1 MHALI
6 IEDSPVFVKIIERT
20 LQTLGF
26 ETATVGTASAA
37 LSALENQSY
46 EILILDLNLPD
57 QNGLDFCRR
66 LRGHSRWRLMP
77 VLMLTSDESE
87 ELLQRALEAGVTE
100 LFHKTKLAEI
110 EVSLHDYIARMQ
122 RQYRGKVLLVEDSPT
137 TAALLR
143 YMLTKM
149 SLTVDQTDTAEAA
162 LEAIPGGNYDL
173 ICSDIVLAGKI
184 TGLGLVRAVRAMEGD
199 VARTPILGLSATE
212 DAARRIEMLRMGA
225 NDYVPK
231 PVIEDEFVAR
241 VGNLVSAKQLL
252 DEVLAQRRE
261 LRERSIRDPLTGLYN
276 RRFLAEAAARLC
288 AQCEREQQ
296 PVSFMLADLDHFK
309 SVNDTYGH
317 DRGDQVLAGFAK
329 LFAQSGRGDDVPAR
343 FGGEEFVMLLPNCAQ
358 ALAVE
363 RAERLL
369 EALRA
374 LRPGGLDVTASIG
387 VSSVAPPHPCE
398 LDPLFK
404 AADEAVYQAKE
415 TGRNR
420 VVAAATIG

>member
-6 IEDSPVFVKIIERT
+6 IEDSPVFVKIIEHT

-26 ETATVGTASAA
+26 QTTTVGTASDA
-37 LSALENQSY
+37 LSALESQIF
-46 EILILDLNLPD
+46 EVLILDLNLPD
-57 QNGLDFCRR
+57 QSGLDFCRR
-66 LRGHSRWRLMP
+66 VRANSRCRLIP

-87 ELLQRALEAGVTE
+87 QLLQQALEAGVTE
-100 LFHKTKLAEI
+100 LFHKTRLTEI
-110 EVSLHDYIARMQ
+110 EAMLREYIERMQ
-122 RQYRGKVLLVEDSPT
+122 RQYRGRVLLVEDSAT
-137 TAALLR
+137 TAALLK
-143 YMLTKM
+143 YMLTRM
-149 SLTVDQTDTAEAA
+149 SLTVDQLDTAEAA
-162 LEAIPGGNYDL
+162 LEAIPQGNYDL
-173 ICSDIVLAGKI
+173 IVSDIVLAGKI
-184 TGLGLVRAVRAMEGD
+184 TGLGLVRAVRAMEGE

-212 DAARRIEMLRMGA
+212 DAARRVEMLRMGA

-231 PVIEDEFVAR
+231 PVIEEEFIAR

-276 RRFLAEAAARLC
+276 RRFLAEAAARIGV
-288 AQCEREQQ
+288 QSEREQQ
-296 PVSFMLADLDHFK
+296 PVSFMIADLDHFK

-317 DRGDQVLAGFAK
+317 DRGDQVLAGFAA
-329 LFAQSGRGDDVPAR
+329 LFAQSAEKDDVAAR
-343 FGGEEFVMLLPNCAQ
+343 FGGEEFVMLLPNCAEAV
-358 ALAVE
+358 ALA

-374 LRPGGLDVTASIG
+374 LRPGDLDITASIG
-387 VSSVAPPHPCE
+387 VSSVAPPQPCNF
-398 LDPLFK
+398 DQLFK

-420 VVAAATIG
+420 VVRGEPIA